1 MKNEKLVR
9 VNIMLSE
16 PTLEV
21 IDDYKDLMGISRS
34 QLMRG
39 LISEAIPNL
48 RAMLEVLE
56 GFDQLTDGEKAV
68 RLSRLAKIA
77 DTLDANVK
85 KGIEHIWCFSA
96 VVTLYLYLRDNSR
109 IGIDAL
115 GVGTTGFDADLRV
128 QRK

>member
-1 MKNEKLVR
+1 MNNEKLVR

-21 IDDYKDLMGISRS
+21 IDDYKNLMGISRS

-48 RAMLEVLE
+48 RAMLDVLE

-77 DTLDANVK
+77 DKLDANVS
-85 KGIEHIWCFSA
+85 KGIGHI
-96 VVTLYLYLRDNSR
+96 
-109 IGIDAL
+109 
-115 GVGTTGFDADLRV
+115 
-128 QRK
+128 

>member
-85 KGIEHIWCFSA
+85 KGIEHI
-96 VVTLYLYLRDNSR
+96 
-109 IGIDAL
+109 
-115 GVGTTGFDADLRV
+115 
-128 QRK
+128 